1 VVAFTKSEGHFL
13 IQKLPAPVQFS
24 CINKIAVT
32 DINSDGK
39 KDLVIGGN
47 QFGFLPQFSRLDA
60 SYGNILLGTGS
71 GNFSSLSSKESGLK
85 LTGQVRDI
93 VDITGVKQ
101 RFLLFLQ
108 NDELPV
114 LYKIK

>member
-1 VVAFTKSEGHFL
+1 M
-13 IQKLPAPVQFS
+13 
-24 CINKIAVT
+24 
-32 DINSDGK
+32 
-39 KDLVIGGN
+39 
-47 QFGFLPQFSRLDA
+47 
-60 SYGNILLGTGS
+60 GS
-71 GNFSSLSSKESGLK
+71 GNFHSLSSKESGLK

-101 RFLLFLQ
+101 KFLLFLQ